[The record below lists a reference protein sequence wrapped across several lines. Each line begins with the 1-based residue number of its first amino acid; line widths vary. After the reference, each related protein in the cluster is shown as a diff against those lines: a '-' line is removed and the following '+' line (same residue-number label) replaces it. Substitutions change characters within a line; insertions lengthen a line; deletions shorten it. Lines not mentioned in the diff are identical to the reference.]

1 MIRSKKEFDDYMRH
15 FTVRGFG
22 GTDFR
27 PAFAYVQELLAR
39 KAFTR
44 LRGLIYFTDG
54 YGTFPVKKPPYETA
68 FFIRQE
74 KNPGIAKQAPPEW
87 IRVIP
92 L

>member
-22 GTDFR
+22 GIRFPSGIR
-27 PAFAYVQELLAR
+27 YVQELLAR

-54 YGTFPVKKPPYETA
+54 YGTFPVKKPP
-68 FFIRQE
+68 I
-74 KNPGIAKQAPPEW
+74 
-87 IRVIP
+87 
-92 L
+92 